1 MTFFG
6 GGFNNMNTVGI
17 PFLTNG
23 PDDDGMKQAHDAY
36 QVYVNKE
43 FVGSKIL
50 LAANEEVQDIDNF
63 LKQRG
68 FFDFDSTLDGNRY
81 TLQTNDAFQEKKMVE
96 NLQVYLQIR

>member
-1 MTFFG
+1 MTFFS

-23 PDDDGMKQAHDAY
+23 SDEATKMAHDAY
-36 QVYVNKE
+36 QVYVNNE

-68 FFDFDSTLDGNRY
+68 FFDFGSSLDGNRY
-81 TLQTNDAFQEKKMVE
+81 ILQTDDAFQEKKMVE